1 MKHSVKRSGQKLTK
15 RFFRFSRKATEDG
28 IEHVQENLVE
38 RLPNVRR
45 VRLLVLEWLLLVGIV
60 IFLAI
65 TQGIMYRNSYAVI
78 TYGNGGTYTEATLGK
93 VNSLNPLFASTSS
106 EKTLSKLL
114 FACLSAP
121 DYSGHTGLDLA
132 ESIKSDQSGKVWS
145 IKLRDNLKWSDGSPI
160 TNEDVL
166 YTVDI
171 IQDPKVNTS
180 YSSNLANVKVMED
193 ANGRI
198 IFDLPRAYANFPSA
212 LNIPVLPAH
221 ILKDVSPE
229 LLLEHSFST
238 TPVTSGPFT
247 YNAAQAIGTEGEKLI
262 YLLANPNYY
271 KGKPMLDSFAVH
283 AYLDT
288 DKIISALRNGSV
300 TATAELSAADSD
312 EVLTSNL
319 HEKQT
324 ALSSGIFAFFNMDS
338 STLSNKVLRASIRL
352 GVDWSQLRNLSN
364 SDTPLQ
370 FPITNNQID
379 IDAYPEIPAYN
390 QSAAQQALAGVT
402 LPEEAQINIVTVTS
416 FSELAD
422 NLASQLTALG
432 LSVSTNVYEPNQDF
446 LINVIRPRAYDILIY
461 EVELGPDPDLFA
473 YYHSSQASATG
484 LNLSNYRNV
493 ITDDLVLGAR
503 SSTDPK
509 LRSTKYQNFLRYWV
523 DDIPAV
529 GIAQV
534 NLSYYL
540 NKNVRSFSES
550 NRLVYA
556 TDRFTDVSYWAAEK
570 TVKNRTP

>member
-338 STLSNKVLRASIRL
+338 PTLSNKVLRASIRL

-534 NLSYYL
+534 DLSYYL

>member
-160 TNEDVL
+160 TNEDIL

-221 ILKDVSPE
+221 ILNDVSPE

-338 STLSNKVLRASIRL
+338 PTLSNKVLRASIRL

-534 NLSYYL
+534 DLSYYL

>member
-160 TNEDVL
+160 TNEDIL

-338 STLSNKVLRASIRL
+338 PTLSNKVLRASIRL

-503 SSTDPK
+503 SSTAPK
-509 LRSTKYQNFLRYWV
+509 LRSTKYQNVLRYWV

-534 NLSYYL
+534 DLSYYL

>member
-160 TNEDVL
+160 TNEDIL

>member
-160 TNEDVL
+160 TNEDIL

-312 EVLTSNL
+312 EVFTSNL

>member
-338 STLSNKVLRASIRL
+338 PTLSNKVLRASIRL